1 MDTIWIIE
9 DHRRLRET
17 VAEAVRLA
25 GGHDVVPLASCEK
38 AFEALDAKTPK
49 PDVILLDLGLP
60 GMSGLEGL
68 RRFKERIPEVE
79 IVVFTVFDD
88 RDRVFEAICH
98 GASGYLLKS
107 EPLERIVAAVEE
119 VRRGGSPMSPEI
131 ARCVIERFSRLGVGP
146 GVDAGLAVGGGQPA
160 AESLSEREREVLR
173 LLADGLVKKEV
184 AARMSISL
192 HTVDNYV
199 RRIYAKL
206 HVNTL
211 GGAVA
216 RAIRDGIV

>member
-1 MDTIWIIE
+1 MDMIWIIE

-25 GGHDVVPLASCEK
+25 GEHAITAFASCEK
-38 AFEALDAKTPK
+38 AIAALEADAPK

-68 RRFKERIPEVE
+68 RRFKERIPEAE
-79 IVVFTVFDD
+79 IIVFTVFDD

-131 ARCVIERFSRLGVGP
+131 ARCVIERFSRRRGP
-146 GVDAGLAVGGGQPA
+146 SSAADEPPI

-184 AARMSISL
+184 ATRMEISL
-192 HTVDNYV
+192 YTVDNYV

>member
-25 GGHDVVPLASCEK
+25 GGHEVVPFASCEK
-38 AFEALDAKTPK
+38 ALASLDDHAPK

-88 RDRVFEAICH
+88 RERVFEAICN
-98 GASGYLLKS
+98 GASGYLVKS

-131 ARCVIERFSRLGVGP
+131 ARCVIERVSREGAGP
-146 GVDAGLAVGGGQPA
+146 VAGGGPLV

-184 AARMSISL
+184 AAQMAISL

>member
-1 MDTIWIIE
+1 MSPIWIIE

-17 VAEAVRLA
+17 VREALGLA
-25 GGHDVVPLASCEK
+25 GEETVATFPSCEK
-38 AFEALDAKTPK
+38 ALATLDAAAPS
-49 PDVILLDLGLP
+49 PGVMLLDLGLP
-60 GMSGLEGL
+60 GMSGLDGL
-68 RRFKERIPEVE
+68 RRFKQRIPEAE
-79 IVVFTVFDD
+79 IIVFTVCDD
-88 RDRVFEAICH
+88 RDLVFDAICN

-107 EPLERIVAAVEE
+107 EPLERIVSAVEE
-119 VRRGGSPMSPEI
+119 ARRGGSPISPEV
-131 ARCVIERFSRLGVGP
+131 ARFVIDRFSRLRVKPP
-146 GVDAGLAVGGGQPA
+146 GAVVPPI
-160 AESLSEREREVLR
+160 AESLSERERDVLR
-173 LLADGLVKKEV
+173 LLAEGLVKKEV
-184 AARMSISL
+184 AIRMNISL

>member
-1 MDTIWIIE
+1 MESIWIIE

-17 VAEAVRLA
+17 VRDALELTS
-25 GGHDVVPLASCEK
+25 GHVAVPLASCEQ
-38 AFEALDAKTPK
+38 ALAALDAGKPA

-60 GMSGLEGL
+60 GMPGLEGL
-68 RRFKERIPEVE
+68 RRFKERIPEAE
-79 IVVFTVFDD
+79 IVVITVFDD
-88 RDRVFEAICH
+88 RDHIFDAICH

-131 ARCVIERFSRLGVGP
+131 ARCVIDRFSRLGAGP
-146 GVDAGLAVGGGQPA
+146 AVGSGQRI

-199 RRIYAKL
+199 RRIYVKL

>member
-1 MDTIWIIE
+1 
-9 DHRRLRET
+9 
-17 VAEAVRLA
+17 
-25 GGHDVVPLASCEK
+25 
-38 AFEALDAKTPK
+38 
-49 PDVILLDLGLP
+49 
-60 GMSGLEGL
+60 
-68 RRFKERIPEVE
+68 
-79 IVVFTVFDD
+79 
-88 RDRVFEAICH
+88 
-98 GASGYLLKS
+98 
-107 EPLERIVAAVEE
+107 
-119 VRRGGSPMSPEI
+119 
-131 ARCVIERFSRLGVGP
+131 VIERFSRLGAAPPMTGAP
-146 GVDAGLAVGGGQPA
+146 TI

-184 AARMSISL
+184 ANQMGISL

>member
-25 GGHDVVPLASCEK
+25 GGHEVVPLASCEK
-38 AFEALDAKTPK
+38 ALAALDARAPK

-131 ARCVIERFSRLGVGP
+131 ARCVIERFSRGGAGP
-146 GVDAGLAVGGGQPA
+146 VPGGGPPA

-184 AARMSISL
+184 AARMAISL

>member
-1 MDTIWIIE
+1 MSPIWIIE

-17 VAEAVRLA
+17 VREALELA
-25 GGHDVVPLASCEK
+25 GEETVATFPSCEM
-38 AFEALDAKTPK
+38 ALATLDAAAPS
-49 PDVILLDLGLP
+49 PGVIRLDLGLP

-68 RRFKERIPEVE
+68 RRFKQRIPEAE
-79 IVVFTVFDD
+79 IIVFTVCDD
-88 RDRVFEAICH
+88 RDRVFDAICN

-107 EPLERIVAAVEE
+107 ESLERIVSSVEE
-119 VRRGGSPMSPEI
+119 ARRGGSPISPEV
-131 ARCVIERFSRLGVGP
+131 ARFVIDRFSRLRGKPP
-146 GVDAGLAVGGGQPA
+146 GAGDPPI
-160 AESLSEREREVLR
+160 AESLSERERDVLR
-173 LLADGLVKKEV
+173 LLAEGLVKKEV
-184 AARMSISL
+184 ATRMNISL

>member
-1 MDTIWIIE
+1 MSPIWIIE
-9 DHRRLRET
+9 AHRRLRET
-17 VAEAVRLA
+17 VRAALELA
-25 GGHDVVPLASCEK
+25 GEETVATFPSCEK
-38 AFEALDAKTPK
+38 ALATLDAAAPS
-49 PDVILLDLGLP
+49 PGVILLDLGLP

-68 RRFKERIPEVE
+68 RRFKQRIPEAE
-79 IVVFTVFDD
+79 IIVFTVCDD
-88 RDRVFEAICH
+88 RDLVFDAICN

-107 EPLERIVAAVEE
+107 ESLERIVSAVEE
-119 VRRGGSPMSPEI
+119 ARRGGSPISPEV
-131 ARCVIERFSRLGVGP
+131 ARVVIDRFSRLRVKPP
-146 GVDAGLAVGGGQPA
+146 GAGDPPI
-160 AESLSEREREVLR
+160 AESLSERERDVLR

-184 AARMSISL
+184 AMRMNISL

>member
-1 MDTIWIIE
+1 MSPIWIIE

-17 VAEAVRLA
+17 VREALELA
-25 GGHDVVPLASCEK
+25 GEESVTTFPSCEK
-38 AFEALDAKTPK
+38 ALAALDAAAPS
-49 PDVILLDLGLP
+49 PGVILLDLGLP

-68 RRFKERIPEVE
+68 RRFKQRIPEAE
-79 IVVFTVFDD
+79 IIVFTVCDD
-88 RDRVFEAICH
+88 RDLVFDAICN

-107 EPLERIVAAVEE
+107 ESLERIVSAVEE
-119 VRRGGSPMSPEI
+119 ARRGGAPISPEV
-131 ARCVIERFSRLGVGP
+131 ARFVIDRFSRLRVKPP
-146 GVDAGLAVGGGQPA
+146 GAGEPPI
-160 AESLSEREREVLR
+160 AESLSERERDVLR

-184 AARMSISL
+184 ATRMNISL

>member
-9 DHRRLRET
+9 DHRRLRQT
-17 VAEAVRLA
+17 VAEAIRLA
-25 GGHDVVPLASCEK
+25 GEHAVVPLASCEK
-38 AFEALDAKTPK
+38 ALAALDADEPK
-49 PDVILLDLGLP
+49 PEVILLDLGLP

-68 RRFKERIPEVE
+68 RRFKARIPEAE
-79 IVVFTVFDD
+79 IIVFTVFDD
-88 RDRVFEAICH
+88 RERVFEAICN

-131 ARCVIERFSRLGVGP
+131 ARCVIERFSRLGAPHAAG
-146 GVDAGLAVGGGQPA
+146 GVPA
-160 AESLSEREREVLR
+160 IAESLSEREREVLR

-184 AARMSISL
+184 AMRMQISL
-192 HTVDNYV
+192 YTVDNYV

>member
-25 GGHDVVPLASCEK
+25 GGHEVVPFASCEK
-38 AFEALDAKTPK
+38 ALASLDDHSPK

-68 RRFKERIPEVE
+68 RRFKERIPGVE

-88 RDRVFEAICH
+88 RERVFEAICN
-98 GASGYLLKS
+98 GASGYLVKS

-131 ARCVIERFSRLGVGP
+131 ARCVIERVSRVG
-146 GVDAGLAVGGGQPA
+146 AGPVPGGGPLV

-184 AARMSISL
+184 AAHMAISL

>member
-9 DHRRLRET
+9 DHRRLRTT

-25 GGHDVVPLASCEK
+25 GGHEVVPFASCEK
-38 AFEALDAKTPK
+38 AFEALDAKQPK

-88 RDRVFEAICH
+88 RERVFEAICN
-98 GASGYLLKS
+98 GASGYLVKS

-131 ARCVIERFSRLGVGP
+131 ARCVIDRFSRVGAAP
-146 GVDAGLAVGGGQPA
+146 AAGATPA
-160 AESLSEREREVLR
+160 IAESLSEREREVLR

-184 AARMSISL
+184 ATHMAISL
-192 HTVDNYV
+192 YTVDNYV

>member
-1 MDTIWIIE
+1 MSPIWIIE

-17 VAEAVRLA
+17 VREALELA
-25 GGHDVVPLASCEK
+25 GEESVATFPSCEK
-38 AFEALDAKTPK
+38 ALAALDAAAPS
-49 PDVILLDLGLP
+49 PGLP

-68 RRFKERIPEVE
+68 RRFKQRIPEAE
-79 IVVFTVFDD
+79 IIVFTVCDD
-88 RDRVFEAICH
+88 RDLVFDAICN

-107 EPLERIVAAVEE
+107 ESLERIVSAVEE
-119 VRRGGSPMSPEI
+119 ARRGGSPISPEV
-131 ARCVIERFSRLGVGP
+131 ARVVIDRFSRLRVKPP
-146 GVDAGLAVGGGQPA
+146 GAGDPPI
-160 AESLSEREREVLR
+160 AESLSERERDVLR

-184 AARMSISL
+184 ATRMNISL

>member
-25 GGHDVVPLASCEK
+25 GEHDVVPLASCEK
-38 AFEALDAKTPK
+38 ALAALAADAPK
-49 PDVILLDLGLP
+49 PEVILLDLGLP

-68 RRFKERIPEVE
+68 RQFKERIPETE
-79 IVVFTVFDD
+79 IIVFTVFDD
-88 RDRVFEAICH
+88 RDRVFEAICN

-131 ARCVIERFSRLGVGP
+131 ARGVIERFSRLR
-146 GVDAGLAVGGGQPA
+146 GLTPA
-160 AESLSEREREVLR
+160 SDDPPIAESLSEREREVLR
-173 LLADGLVKKEV
+173 LLAEGLVKKEV
-184 AARMSISL
+184 ANQMGISL

-199 RRIYAKL
+199 RRIYGKL

>member
-9 DHRRLRET
+9 DHRRLRQT
-17 VAEAVRLA
+17 VAEAIRLTGEHA
-25 GGHDVVPLASCEK
+25 VVPLASCEK
-38 AFEALDAKTPK
+38 ALAALDADEPK
-49 PDVILLDLGLP
+49 PEVILLDLGLP

-68 RRFKERIPEVE
+68 RRFKARIPEAE
-79 IVVFTVFDD
+79 IIVFTVFDD
-88 RDRVFEAICH
+88 RERVFEAICN

-131 ARCVIERFSRLGVGP
+131 ARCVIERFSRLP
-146 GVDAGLAVGGGQPA
+146 GLLSPGDEPPI

-184 AARMSISL
+184 ANRMEISL
-192 HTVDNYV
+192 YTVDNYV

>member
-1 MDTIWIIE
+1 METIWIIE

-17 VAEAVRLA
+17 LRDALELTSGHVA
-25 GGHDVVPLASCEK
+25 VPLASCEQ
-38 AFEALDAKTPK
+38 ALAALDAGKPA

-60 GMSGLEGL
+60 GMPGVEGL
-68 RRFKERIPEVE
+68 RRFKQRMPEAE
-79 IVVFTVFDD
+79 IVVITVFDD
-88 RDRVFEAICH
+88 RDHIFDAICH

-107 EPLERIVAAVEE
+107 EPLERIVAAVDE

-131 ARCVIERFSRLGVGP
+131 ARCVIDRFSRLGAGP
-146 GVDAGLAVGGGQPA
+146 AVGSGQRI

>member
-1 MDTIWIIE
+1 MSPIWIIE

-17 VAEAVRLA
+17 VREALELA
-25 GGHDVVPLASCEK
+25 GEETVATFPSCEK
-38 AFEALDAKTPK
+38 ALATLDAAAPS
-49 PDVILLDLGLP
+49 PGVILLDLGLP

-68 RRFKERIPEVE
+68 RRFKQRIPEAE
-79 IVVFTVFDD
+79 IIVFTVCDD
-88 RDRVFEAICH
+88 RDRVFDAICN

-107 EPLERIVAAVEE
+107 ESLERIVSSVEE
-119 VRRGGSPMSPEI
+119 ARRGGSPISPEV
-131 ARCVIERFSRLGVGP
+131 ARFVIDRFSRLRVKPP
-146 GVDAGLAVGGGQPA
+146 GSGDPPI
-160 AESLSEREREVLR
+160 AESLSERERDVLR
-173 LLADGLVKKEV
+173 LLAEGLVKKEV
-184 AARMSISL
+184 ATRMNISL

>member
-1 MDTIWIIE
+1 MSPIWIIE

-17 VAEAVRLA
+17 VREALELA
-25 GGHDVVPLASCEK
+25 GEETVATFPSCEK
-38 AFEALDAKTPK
+38 AIAALDASQAGPG
-49 PDVILLDLGLP
+49 VMLLDLGLP

-68 RRFKERIPEVE
+68 RRFKQRIPAAE
-79 IVVFTVFDD
+79 IIVFTVFDD
-88 RDRVFEAICH
+88 RERVFDAICN

-107 EPLERIVAAVEE
+107 ESLERIVAAVEE
-119 VRRGGSPMSPEI
+119 ARRGGSPMSPEV
-131 ARCVIERFSRLGVGP
+131 ARFVIDRFSRLRVTP
-146 GVDAGLAVGGGQPA
+146 PGGGDPPI

-184 AARMSISL
+184 ATRMNISL
-192 HTVDNYV
+192 YTVDNYV

>member
-25 GGHDVVPLASCEK
+25 GEHDVVPLASCEK
-38 AFEALDAKTPK
+38 ALAALAADAPK
-49 PDVILLDLGLP
+49 PEVILLDLGLP

-68 RRFKERIPEVE
+68 RQFKERIPETE
-79 IVVFTVFDD
+79 IIVFTVFDD
-88 RDRVFEAICH
+88 RDRVFEAICN

-131 ARCVIERFSRLGVGP
+131 ARCVIERFSRLGAAPPMTGAP
-146 GVDAGLAVGGGQPA
+146 TI

-184 AARMSISL
+184 AHRMGISL

>member
-25 GGHDVVPLASCEK
+25 GDHTVVPLASCEK
-38 AFEALDAKTPK
+38 ALAALDADAPK
-49 PDVILLDLGLP
+49 PEVILLDLGLP

-68 RRFKERIPEVE
+68 RRFKQRIPEAEV
-79 IVVFTVFDD
+79 VVFTVFDD
-88 RDRVFEAICH
+88 RERVFEAICN

-119 VRRGGSPMSPEI
+119 ARRGGSPMSPEI
-131 ARCVIERFSRLGVGP
+131 ARCVLDRFSRLRSMP
-146 GVDAGLAVGGGQPA
+146 STHDAPPI

-173 LLADGLVKKEV
+173 LLAEGLVKKEV
-184 AARMSISL
+184 AHRMEISL

>member
-9 DHRRLRET
+9 DHRRLRQT
-17 VAEAVRLA
+17 VAEAIRLA
-25 GGHDVVPLASCEK
+25 GEHVVVPLASCEK
-38 AFEALDAKTPK
+38 ALAALDADEPK
-49 PDVILLDLGLP
+49 PEVILLDLGLP

-68 RRFKERIPEVE
+68 RRFKTRIPEAE
-79 IVVFTVFDD
+79 IIVFTVFDD
-88 RDRVFEAICH
+88 RDRVFEAICN

-107 EPLERIVAAVEE
+107 EPLERIVTAVEE
-119 VRRGGSPMSPEI
+119 VRRGGSPMSTEI
-131 ARCVIERFSRLGVGP
+131 ARCVIERFSRLP
-146 GVDAGLAVGGGQPA
+146 GLPSPSDEPPI
-160 AESLSEREREVLR
+160 AESLSERERDVLR

-184 AARMSISL
+184 ANRMEIS
-192 HTVDNYV
+192 HYTVDNYV

>member
-1 MDTIWIIE
+1 MSPIWIIE

-17 VAEAVRLA
+17 VREALELA
-25 GGHDVVPLASCEK
+25 GEETVATYPSCEK
-38 AFEALDAKTPK
+38 ALATLDAAAPS
-49 PDVILLDLGLP
+49 PGVILLDLGLP

-68 RRFKERIPEVE
+68 RRFKQRIPEAE
-79 IVVFTVFDD
+79 IIVFTVCDD
-88 RDRVFEAICH
+88 RDRVFDAICN

-107 EPLERIVAAVEE
+107 ESLERIVSSVEE
-119 VRRGGSPMSPEI
+119 ARRGGSPISPEV
-131 ARCVIERFSRLGVGP
+131 ARFVIDRFSRLRGKPP
-146 GVDAGLAVGGGQPA
+146 GAGDPPI
-160 AESLSEREREVLR
+160 AESLSERERDVLR
-173 LLADGLVKKEV
+173 LLAEGLVKKEV
-184 AARMSISL
+184 ATRMNISL

>member
-1 MDTIWIIE
+1 MSPIWIIE

-17 VAEAVRLA
+17 VREALELA
-25 GGHDVVPLASCEK
+25 GEETVATFPSCEK
-38 AFEALDAKTPK
+38 ALATLDAAAPS
-49 PDVILLDLGLP
+49 PGVILLDLGLP

-68 RRFKERIPEVE
+68 RRFKQRIPEAE
-79 IVVFTVFDD
+79 IIVFTVCDD
-88 RDRVFEAICH
+88 RDRVFDAICN

-107 EPLERIVAAVEE
+107 ESLERIVSSVEE
-119 VRRGGSPMSPEI
+119 ARRGGSPISPEV
-131 ARCVIERFSRLGVGP
+131 ARFVIDRFSRLRVKPP
-146 GVDAGLAVGGGQPA
+146 GAGDPPI
-160 AESLSEREREVLR
+160 AESLSERERDVLR
-173 LLADGLVKKEV
+173 LLAEGLVKKEV
-184 AARMSISL
+184 ATRMNISL

>member
-25 GGHDVVPLASCEK
+25 GEHDVVPLASCEK
-38 AFEALDAKTPK
+38 ALAALAADAPK
-49 PDVILLDLGLP
+49 PEVILLDLGLP

-68 RRFKERIPEVE
+68 RQFKERIPETE
-79 IVVFTVFDD
+79 IIVFTVFDD
-88 RDRVFEAICH
+88 RDRVFEAICN

-131 ARCVIERFSRLGVGP
+131 ARCVIERFSRLR
-146 GVDAGLAVGGGQPA
+146 GLTPTSADPPI

-184 AARMSISL
+184 ASQMGISL